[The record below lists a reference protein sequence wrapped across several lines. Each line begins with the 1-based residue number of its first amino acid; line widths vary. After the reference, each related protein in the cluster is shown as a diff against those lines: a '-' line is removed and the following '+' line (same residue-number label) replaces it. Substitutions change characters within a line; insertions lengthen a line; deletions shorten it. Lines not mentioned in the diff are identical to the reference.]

1 MRIKPA
7 DNFEDA
13 YNALAMDRELLEDRS
28 IYEAYYV
35 LRENSPINELKHEIL
50 MDRSYSKILF
60 TGHRK
65 SGKSTELY
73 RLVYELE
80 DRLFIVFT
88 SIFDELEISDIEYVD
103 ILLMIALKLS
113 SKAME
118 EGIHFDEDL
127 IEELYRWLSQISSE
141 VTLVRVEEKSKKK
154 GIGTKLKMLIA
165 ELGLDFQTNSTSR
178 LEVREK
184 LKPRTSEVIEKIN
197 IIAQTIQSSL
207 GKEPLVIIDDLD
219 KIDPEVAEKIFYG
232 HVKSLTRPNCKILF
246 TVPISLI
253 YTGKFTQIE
262 RDFPI
267 CKILPAIKIKNKDG
281 SDNEEGLNFLRE
293 IILRR
298 MSEDLFEEDALNHL
312 LRISNGVLS
321 DLLSVARTCC
331 AKAVASKKNKITWEM
346 VDEEFEKLVN
356 SYRRTVDRKYYPVL
370 KEIMKSKT
378 ADMDE
383 NVRNLLGMLAVID
396 YGGYYYLHPAVERL
410 LKERGR

>member
-1 MRIKPA
+1 
-7 DNFEDA
+7 
-13 YNALAMDRELLEDRS
+13 
-28 IYEAYYV
+28 
-35 LRENSPINELKHEIL
+35 
-50 MDRSYSKILF
+50 
-60 TGHRK
+60 
-65 SGKSTELY
+65 
-73 RLVYELE
+73 
-80 DRLFIVFT
+80 
-88 SIFDELEISDIEYVD
+88 
-103 ILLMIALKLS
+103 MIALKLS